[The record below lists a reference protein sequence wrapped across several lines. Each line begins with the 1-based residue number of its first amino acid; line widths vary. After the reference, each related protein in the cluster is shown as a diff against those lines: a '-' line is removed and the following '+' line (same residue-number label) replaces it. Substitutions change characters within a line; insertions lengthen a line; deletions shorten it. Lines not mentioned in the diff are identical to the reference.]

1 MIQQSLK
8 NAFTLPNIHLALRQN
23 LEKKK
28 LKSCAGKIKKT
39 FKK

>member
-8 NAFTLPNIHLALRQN
+8 NVFTLPNIHLALRQN

-28 LKSCAGKIKKT
+28 KN
-39 FKK
+39 